1 MDLKSEKLIFHVDV
15 NSAFL
20 SWEAARMV
28 SEGKEDI
35 RLIPSAVGG
44 SRDRRTSVILAKSI
58 PAKKFGITTGEP
70 VSMALRKCPGLF
82 LVKPDFPLYAKNS
95 CAFMDICRRYT
106 PLLEKYSID
115 ECFLDMTGCCA
126 DTGGIRAAAVE
137 TATRLKNEIRDTLG
151 FTVNVGIGTNKL
163 LAKMASDLEKP
174 DKVHTIF
181 PDEVKTKMWPLPV
194 GSLFSVGKSTS
205 AKLNAAYIKTIGDL
219 ARADE
224 NIVSSLVGPGTAAV
238 ICAFARGEG
247 EAELAST
254 PRDAKG
260 YNIST
265 TFEQDISDRDEAL
278 GVIMVLCDSVAR
290 RMRENG
296 DRAYC
301 IGITLRDAGFRNRSH
316 QKMLSRPT
324 DITGE
329 IYRTCSDL
337 FDELWKGEPVRLIGV
352 SLTELDKEGASQ
364 ISFFDEEERAKDSAV
379 DKTVD
384 DIISRFGSGTIVRAS
399 ALNTNVRTAGRDRG
413 RGGGEKN
420 GGQR

>member
-1 MDLKSEKLIFHVDV
+1 MDRYPEKLIFHVDV

-44 SRDRRTSVILAKSI
+44 SREKRTSVILAKSI

-82 LVKPDFPLYAKNS
+82 LVKPDFPLYGRNS
-95 CAFMDICRRYT
+95 RAFMDICRRYT
-106 PLLEKYSID
+106 PVLEKYSID
-115 ECFLDMTGCCA
+115 ECFLDMTGCIGPG
-126 DTGGIRAAAVE
+126 DVRTAAVK
-137 TATRLKNEIRDTLG
+137 TAARLKDEIRTTLG

-181 PDEVKTKMWPLPV
+181 PDEVAEKMWPLPV
-194 GSLFSVGKSTS
+194 GDLFSVGRSTS
-205 AKLNAAYIKTIGDL
+205 AKLNAAYIRTIGDL
-219 ARADE
+219 ANSDP
-224 NIVSSLVGPGTAAV
+224 NVVKSLAGAGTGAM
-238 ICAFARGEG
+238 ILAFARGEG
-247 EAELAST
+247 DDTLALTS
-254 PRDAKG
+254 RDAKG

-265 TFEQDISDRDEAL
+265 TLEQDISDRDEAL
-278 GVIMVLCDSVAR
+278 GVIMALCDSVAR

-301 IGITLRDAGFRNRSH
+301 VGITLRDAGFKNRSH
-316 QKMLSRPT
+316 QKMLERPT

-337 FDELWKGEPVRLIGV
+337 FDELWKGEPMRLIGV

-364 ISFFDEEERAKDSAV
+364 ISFFDDGGREKDSAV
-379 DKTVD
+379 DRTVD
-384 DIISRFGSGTIVRAS
+384 DIISKFGSGTIVRAS
-399 ALNTNVRTAGRDRG
+399 ALKT
-413 RGGGEKN
+413 KN
-420 GGQR
+420 GGKH